1 MQVTITKLRQDLF
14 RLVDRA
20 LEGEPVEFMH
30 KGVVFQ
36 ILPESAPDKLA
47 RLIRQTVVGP
57 RDVAPG
63 GEAAEAE
70 LLKEMEAE
78 WQKDWAEL

>member
-14 RLVDRA
+14 RLIDRA
-20 LEGEPVEFMH
+20 LQGEPFEFTH

-47 RLIRQTVVGP
+47 RLTRQTVVASGS
-57 RDVAPG
+57 
-63 GEAAEAE
+63 EAAEAH

>member
-1 MQVTITKLRQDLF
+1 MRVTITKLRRDLF

-20 LEGEPVEFMH
+20 LEGESVEFTH

-36 ILPESAPDKLA
+36 IVPETVPDKLA
-47 RLIRQTVVGP
+47 RLTRQTV
-57 RDVAPG
+57 VAPG
-63 GEAAEAE
+63 GEFSQAGKD
-70 LLKEMEAE
+70 LLEEMEAE

>member
-1 MQVTITKLRQDLF
+1 MHVTITQFRRELF

-20 LEGEPVEFMH
+20 LAGEAVQFTH

-36 ILPESAPDKLA
+36 IVPESVPDKLA
-47 RLIRQTVVGP
+47 KLTRQTVV
-57 RDVAPG
+57 APESEFSQAG
-63 GEAAEAE
+63 KD
-70 LLKEMEAE
+70 LLEEMEAE

>member
-20 LEGEPVEFMH
+20 LEGEPVEFTH

-36 ILPESAPDKLA
+36 IVPETVPDKLA
-47 RLIRQTVVGP
+47 RLTRQAVVVP
-57 RDVAPG
+57 HVEPG
-63 GEAAEAE
+63 NE
-70 LLKEMEAE
+70 LLEEMETE

>member
-1 MQVTITKLRQDLF
+1 MHVTISNLRRDLF

-20 LEGEPVEFMH
+20 LEGEPVQFTH

-36 ILPESAPDKLA
+36 IVPETVPDKLA
-47 RLIRQTVVGP
+47 RLTRQTVVAAGVELG
-57 RDVAPG
+57 RD
-63 GEAAEAE
+63 
-70 LLKEMEAE
+70 LLEEMEAE